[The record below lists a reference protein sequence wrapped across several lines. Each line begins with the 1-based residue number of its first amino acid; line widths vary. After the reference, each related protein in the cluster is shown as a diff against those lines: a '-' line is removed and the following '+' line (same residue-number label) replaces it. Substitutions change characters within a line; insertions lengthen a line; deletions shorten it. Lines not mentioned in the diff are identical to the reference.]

1 MIYGNTDNKP
11 KLTLREQAKQH
22 QLLHPKDTNT
32 RKDGKGIH
40 WSNVTDKDK
49 KLDQFHKNHIWTFV
63 DANMN
68 KGWVQVATND
78 LEEEE

>member
-22 QLLHPKDTNT
+22 QLLHP
-32 RKDGKGIH
+32 IH